1 MQFDCNLIV
10 TILSYHV
17 TWIIVNQLTL
27 TIKSISSLGADCKC
41 ITFQDTY
48 GKEYGVFTSPN
59 WPIPYDENINCLL
72 YNFVARPDQIIEV
85 TFDEFDVQRSHLACV
100 YGDFVKLY
108 LHLNEFAINEKTLW
122 NQVLC
127 GKIVDIEQTH
137 YSSDSCLMFEFHSD
151 WRHGNNTGF
160 RGTYRF
166 LDKKLFQTDGR
177 LEENSNCDYIFESL
191 QSTTIN
197 SNNSIQSTDL
207 SSINNNTNVIY
218 ERITRGRFYSPQYP
232 STYPKGVKCSYT
244 FIGQPSERVKLV
256 FEHIRLQKSDS
267 SCLNSPDVIYIHDGG
282 NQSGP
287 VIGQLCNTNTFVELV
302 STGPDLY
309 IQFVSKS
316 HAPGQ
321 GFKGKFFFESTYSFP
336 GSSGQTNSLE
346 IPSTEPEKSRDSPG
360 GGKVESEAQSISIQS
375 VNCDETFNSDTIK
388 NGTFSS
394 PNYPNPYPANVQCKY
409 NFNGRGKE
417 RVQIMFSD
425 FHVYKPDD
433 SSKDCDGADVVMVFI
448 TINGQKERLDNL
460 CGDTLPLQLMSNG
473 PSMTVEFKSTDNFEQ
488 FRGFKAD
495 YRFVTNFGITAG
507 IQDSQ
512 SVCGFIFRSSDR
524 SNGSF
529 TSPNYPGQYPR
540 DTECHYFFFGNQ
552 SERAHITFAYFDIEG
567 VTPCTTETASDYVEF
582 SNYRTVDRKI
592 PRHCGVKKPKTIES
606 DGDFFRITFKSNDRF
621 DGTGFEAFYQFRGPE
636 DAFNVKQIRGLSSG
650 INVHMKFWRNSVLSA
665 GLTLSIMIM
674 KLLVVL

>member
-1 MQFDCNLIV
+1 M
-10 TILSYHV
+10 Y
-17 TWIIVNQLTL
+17 LTL
-27 TIKSISSLGADCKC
+27 LNISMIQCYSWLFCVYIIISSLLVHPISTLGADCKC

-59 WPIPYDENINCLL
+59 WPIPYEENINCLL

-85 TFDEFDVQRSHLACV
+85 TFDEFDVQKTHLACV

-108 LHLNEFAINEKTLW
+108 LHLNEYAINEKTPW
-122 NQVLC
+122 NQVIC
-127 GKIVDIEQTH
+127 GKIADIEQTH

-151 WRHGNNTGF
+151 WRNGNNTGF

-166 LDKKLFQTDGR
+166 LDKKLFLTDGR
-177 LEENSNCDYIFESL
+177 LEENSNCNYIFESL
-191 QSTTIN
+191 QTIN
-197 SNNSIQSTDL
+197 SSEPNGTLNVSST
-207 SSINNNTNVIY
+207 Y

-232 STYPKGVKCSYT
+232 STYPKGVRCSYT
-244 FIGQPSERVKLV
+244 FVGQPSERVKLV
-256 FEHIRLQKSDS
+256 FEHIRLQRSDS
-267 SCLNSPDVIYIHDGG
+267 SCLNSPDVIYVHDGG

-309 IQFVSKS
+309 IQFLSKS
-316 HAPGQ
+316 HFPGQ
-321 GFKGKFFFESTYSFP
+321 GFKGRFFFETLPSLHNP
-336 GSSGQTNSLE
+336 LE
-346 IPSTEPEKSRDSPG
+346 IPSTEPEKSKESLKGSESGSILTQSP
-360 GGKVESEAQSISIQS
+360 E
-375 VNCDETFNSDTIK
+375 CDQIYNSDIFK

-394 PNYPNPYPANVQCKY
+394 PNYPNPYPANIHCKY
-409 NFNGRGKE
+409 HFMGRGKE

-433 SSKDCDGADVVMVFI
+433 SPKDCDGADVVMVFI

-473 PSMTVEFKSTDNFEQ
+473 PSMTVEFKSLDNSEQ

-507 IQDSQ
+507 VQDSQ

-540 DTECHYFFFGNQ
+540 DTECHYFFFGNV

-636 DAFNVKQIRGLSSG
+636 DAFNVKQIRGLSVAVSF
-650 INVHMKFWRNSVLSA
+650 HMQSMEVLVYSM
-665 GLTLSIMIM
+665 IMIFQ
-674 KLLVVL
+674 LVIIL